1 MRLIYLFAPGLV
13 TVHAGLDHMQKIMDA
28 LTKNDTEINQIK
40 QKTTTSIISEGD
52 SSGDFSGDDSD
63 GIDAS
68 LIVPRGSMMQQL
80 IEIMD
85 LDRYGCW
92 CYFDKDHGK
101 GHGQPVD
108 EFDSYCQ
115 HLHQGYDCAMI
126 DAKANGEPEC
136 IAWETEYS
144 IENIYTRMNIYSEC
158 KVQNKGNLCAI
169 NACTVELNFIFFLFE
184 KYFMNS
190 YPALDNRHSLGFNP
204 ATTCHS
210 KESKLRSLEEAEYGV
225 TGKNKRKGNDRGND
239 DDDDDSADVEEPI
252 VEEKPVM
259 ECCGEYPY
267 RHPYK
272 PEEGLKGCCGSKT
285 YSTRL
290 LTCCAPNIL
299 RAVCE

>member
-28 LTKNDTEINQIK
+28 LTKNDTEVNQIK
-40 QKTTTSIISEGD
+40 QKAANSIISVDDGSGGD
-52 SSGDFSGDDSD
+52 GFSGD
-63 GIDAS
+63 GIDIVD
-68 LIVPRGSMMQQL
+68 IVPRGSMMQQL

-115 HLHQGYDCAMI
+115 HLHQGYDCAMM
-126 DAKANGEPEC
+126 DARAKGEPEC
-136 IAWETEYS
+136 IAWETDYS
-144 IENIYTRMNIYSEC
+144 IENIYTRMNIFSEC

-169 NACTVELNFIFFLFE
+169 NACTIELNFIFFLFE

-190 YPALDNRHSLGFNP
+190 YPALDYRHSLGFNP
-204 ATTCHS
+204 STTCHS
-210 KESKLRSLEEAEYGV
+210 KESKLRSLEVAEFG
-225 TGKNKRKGNDRGND
+225 GGNKRRGNGRGND
-239 DDDDDSADVEEPI
+239 DDENDEEPI
-252 VEEKPVM
+252 VQEKPVM

-272 PEEGLKGCCGSKT
+272 PEEGLKGCCGNKT
-285 YSTRL
+285 YSTKL

>member
-1 MRLIYLFAPGLV
+1 MRLVYLFAPGLV
-13 TVHAGLDHMQKIMDA
+13 TVHAGLDKMQKIMDV
-28 LTKNDTEINQIK
+28 LTKNNTEITQIQK
-40 QKTTTSIISEGD
+40 QVVTTAPDSD
-52 SSGDFSGDDSD
+52 SSGDFGSGDD
-63 GIDAS
+63 GIDMAS
-68 LIVPRGSMMQQL
+68 YGMNGLIEGRSSMMQQL

-108 EFDSYCQ
+108 EFDTYCQ
-115 HLHQGYDCAMI
+115 HLHQGYDCAMM
-126 DAKANGEPEC
+126 DARTAGEPEC

-158 KVQNKGNLCAI
+158 QVQNKGNLCAI

-184 KYFMNS
+184 KYFKNS
-190 YPALDNRHSLGFNP
+190 YPALDYRHSLGFDP
-204 ATTCHS
+204 QATCHS
-210 KESKLRSLEEAEYGV
+210 KESKLRTLEDAEFGV
-225 TGKNKRKGNDRGND
+225 SGKKKGSRGDVID
-239 DDDDDSADVEEPI
+239 DDEIEERM
-252 VEEKPVM
+252 VREKPVM

-272 PEEGLKGCCGSKT
+272 PEEGLKGCCGDKT